1 MHPLAGKSDISS
13 GPSARADLLIAVEEP
28 FMSCWV
34 APSIAAEIWGIPV
47 QQILRM
53 IEAGE
58 LTTRD
63 ERGWTFVDV
72 APESPVLVSKPPT
85 YTPLS
90 DDELSALQEETPAAP
105 EAFDEEEPGPD
116 PDQEESTFK
125 GWRSARGRTSKLRLA
140 PPKFANV

>member
-1 MHPLAGKSDISS
+1 
-13 GPSARADLLIAVEEP
+13 
-28 FMSCWV
+28 MSCWV

-58 LTTRD
+58 LTTLD

-72 APESPVLVSKPPT
+72 APESPALSAKPPSSATSPPT
-85 YTPLS
+85 YMALTYEESAALE
-90 DDELSALQEETPAAP
+90 DEVVEMDEPVEDETS
-105 EAFDEEEPGPD
+105 PD
-116 PDQEESTFK
+116 PDHEETTFK
-125 GWRSARGRTSKLRLA
+125 GWRSARGRTSRLRLA

>member
-1 MHPLAGKSDISS
+1 
-13 GPSARADLLIAVEEP
+13 
-28 FMSCWV
+28 MSCWV
-34 APSIAAEIWGIPV
+34 APSIAAEIWGIPMHE
-47 QQILRM
+47 ILRM

-58 LTTRD
+58 LDTLD

-72 APESPVLVSKPPT
+72 APQSPALSPKPPCSASSPPT
-85 YTPLS
+85 YTPLTA
-90 DDELSALQEETPAAP
+90 DESAALEDEVVGLNEPV
-105 EAFDEEEPGPD
+105 EEEMSPN

>member
-1 MHPLAGKSDISS
+1 
-13 GPSARADLLIAVEEP
+13 
-28 FMSCWV
+28 MSCWV

-58 LTTRD
+58 LTTLD

-72 APESPVLVSKPPT
+72 APESPALSSKPPASIPAPPT
-85 YTPLS
+85 YTPLAHEDLSEMEEQALGLDEPS
-90 DDELSALQEETPAAP
+90 DDEERSFDPA
-105 EAFDEEEPGPD
+105 
-116 PDQEESTFK
+116 QEESTFK